1 MPTINEYKTDKLIII
16 TVMKFNLKKPDELL
30 NEVMLS
36 SGMLDHIKNESGCT
50 NQQYEERYLEPMRR
64 IAAFVLEIPASAKH
78 HKEPGGAIR
87 YAVESGFFALRI
99 ADSTIFTAKLSSEE
113 RRDIEPQYRYGTF
126 IAALCSNI
134 HRSAAYFNIV
144 SDDGEIWNEFD
155 GSLSSWLK
163 SRNTTSYSV
172 NWKDTPAET
181 NKQVAMFLAKEILD
195 SCCSHLNP
203 QTIRDII
210 GSVAPDEVPS
220 GHEPLMTRVVRQS
233 LQTSI
238 DMDIKRASLI
248 YTEPARIPL
257 PTPELIDTVLPKS
270 TPSSNNLEPQVNMAE
285 NNSAKIEESE
295 NIKSIPLPTPESDAQ
310 QKTPVAETAL
320 SEGDDLFSGLD
331 PSVREML
338 IAIADDVKSGGRVAK
353 RIKWEKDGL
362 AIPVELLGDYGL
374 ASSSVVS
381 ALKKVNGIRRKD
393 GSILVIDQK
402 LGLKVMERNS

>member
-1 MPTINEYKTDKLIII
+1 
-16 TVMKFNLKKPDELL
+16 MKFSLKKPEELL
-30 NEVMLS
+30 REVMAS
-36 SGMLDHIKNESGCT
+36 SGMLDHIRNESGCT
-50 NQQYEERYLEPMRR
+50 AQQYADRYLEPMHR
-64 IAAFVLEIPASAKH
+64 IASFVLEIPASAKH

-87 YAVESGFFALRI
+87 FAVESGFFALRI
-99 ADSTIFTAKLSSEE
+99 ADSTIFTANLSSEQ

-134 HRSAAYFNIV
+134 HRSAAYFDII
-144 SDDGEIWNEFD
+144 SDDGEVWSEFD
-155 GSLSSWLK
+155 GSISLWLK
-163 SRNTTSYSV
+163 KIGTKSY
-172 NWKDTPAET
+172 NLKWKSKPADT

-238 DMDIKRASLI
+238 DMDIKRASLT
-248 YTEPARIPL
+248 YTEPANIPL
-257 PTPELIDTVLPKS
+257 PTAELVDKILPKAS
-270 TPSSNNLEPQVNMAE
+270 PPSESAPSQVVIEDYKAAQHSGVIEVKEP
-285 NNSAKIEESE
+285 I
-295 NIKSIPLPTPESDAQ
+295 
-310 QKTPVAETAL
+310 PVAAPAL
-320 SEGDDLFSGLD
+320 ELGKLPEIKEQDSADDDNELFAVLD

-338 IAIADDVKSGGRVAK
+338 IAIADDVRTGGRVAK

-362 AIPVELLGDYGL
+362 SIPVELLGDYGL

-393 GSILVIDQK
+393 GSIIVLDQK
-402 LGLKVMERNS
+402 LGNKIMKRPLST